1 MRSSIVVATAAVA
14 VSLCAAAEASAAL
27 NFCDGGPRSCTSVT
41 VPLDRSNGVPGT
53 ISLHVERAE
62 ADKPVR
68 PPLFMLVGEPGAS
81 NTRTDGLLEETIG
94 SEQRSR
100 DVIVMDLRGTGRS
113 GVLRCPSLENRRRHT
128 AAAGAACAA
137 ALGPRRAFYAAADSA
152 ADIEAV
158 RRSLGAPRIALLG
171 MSYGTRAAME
181 YARRYPANVE
191 RLILDSPVGPDGFD
205 TLRRSEMRATPNV
218 LRALC
223 RRGRCRSFTRDITA
237 DLARLAARIEARP
250 QRGIFVD
257 RWGRRHRRALA
268 TADLFETLAAGDAN
282 FFSFQAMAAALHD
295 ALKGDPAP
303 LLRLR
308 QRAAQSHG
316 FRAPREVSAGAYA
329 AALCEDAVLPW
340 PRDTPLA
347 QRRSRATALVA
358 GQPPGTFGPFGSGAA
373 LGADALELCERW
385 PSSER
390 HVPAAGPL
398 PPVPTVIYVA
408 GAQNHRPL
416 EDARSVARLIP
427 GSRLV
432 VTPGA
437 AGDGV
442 LQGAGYDCLSE
453 ELARFLAGGEPRR
466 CKISG
471 LPQPFPP
478 LSKVLGQMRPD
489 GIGGRRGRTIAAL
502 RMTLVDGMLELYS
515 DLFAALFVR
524 QDPGNYYMST
534 LRAGGLRAGR
544 YAAHVPRNVYVLHG
558 ASYVRGIRVW
568 GRLTEHDDTDDDLAR
583 GPGWLRIGGP
593 AAARGTLRIRDGIVT
608 GKLGG
613 RPIRLRVL
621 PRGQKLGG
629 FGDLGR

>member
-1 MRSSIVVATAAVA
+1 MTRVASLIAVVAA
-14 VSLCAAAEASAAL
+14 LCGAGEASAAI
-27 NFCDGGPRSCTSVT
+27 NFCDGGPRSCTRVT
-41 VPLDRSNGVPGT
+41 VPLDRSGEVPGT
-53 ISLHVERAE
+53 ISLHVERAA

-68 PPLFMLVGEPGAS
+68 PPLFMFVGEPGTA
-81 NTRTDGLLEETIG
+81 NTRVDGLLEDMIG
-94 SEQRSR
+94 AEQRSR
-100 DVIVMDLRGTGRS
+100 DVILMDLRGTGRS

-137 ALGPRRAFYAAADSA
+137 ALGPRRAFYTAADSA
-152 ADIEAV
+152 ADIDAV

-171 MSYGTRAAME
+171 MSYGSRAVME
-181 YARRYPANVE
+181 YARRYPGNVE
-191 RLILDSPVGPDGFD
+191 RLILDSPVGPDGLD

-223 RRGRCRSFTRDITA
+223 RRGRCRSFTPDITA

-250 QRGIFVD
+250 QQGIFVD
-257 RWGRRHRRALA
+257 RWGRSHRRALD

-340 PRDTPLA
+340 PRSTPPA

-358 GQPPGTFGPFGSGAA
+358 GQPPGTFGPFGPGAA
-373 LGADALELCERW
+373 LGADALELCDRW

-390 HVPAAGPL
+390 HVPAAGPF
-398 PPVPTVIYVA
+398 PPVPTIIYVA
-408 GAQNHRPL
+408 GAQNRYPV

-466 CKISG
+466 CKVSG
-471 LPQPFPP
+471 LPRPFPP
-478 LSKVLGQMRPD
+478 LSKFLGQMRPD
-489 GIGGRRGRTIAAL
+489 GIGGRRGRTIAAM
-502 RMTLVDGMLELYS
+502 RMTLVDGILELYG
-515 DLFAALFVR
+515 DLLTSIFVR

-544 YAAHVPRNVYVLHG
+544 YAVNVPRNVYVLHG

-568 GRLTEHDDTDDDLAR
+568 GRLTEHEDTDDDLAR
-583 GPGWLRIGGP
+583 GVGRLRIGGP
-593 AAARGTLRIRDGIVT
+593 AAARGTLTIREGIVT

-613 RPIRLRVL
+613 RPVRLRL
-621 PRGQKLGG
+621 FPRGQELSG